1 MDFLSPLLSYIN
13 RSVSSNKRGQSIVE
27 YSLLLA
33 MIMGGTMLMGFDLY
47 PRFVHAFQL
56 YFDSYYLMLNLPIP

>member
-1 MDFLSPLLSYIN
+1 MRKKNAFHLLDW
-13 RSVSSNKRGQSIVE
+13 RSRTGQSMTE

-33 MIMGGTMLMGFDLY
+33 AIMGSLTLLGFDLF

-56 YFDSYYLMLNLPIP
+56 YFDSYYIMLNMPIP

>member
-1 MDFLSPLLSYIN
+1 MRQKPFFHHIHW
-13 RSVSSNKRGQSIVE
+13 RSCTGQSMTE

-33 MIMGGTMLMGFDLY
+33 AIMGSLTLLGFDLF

-56 YFDSYYLMLNLPIP
+56 YFDSYYIMLNMPIP